1 MKDNISITI
10 YQNTQDFLA
19 RARPVLESNEI
30 VNSLLLGIA
39 LNIDRHPK
47 RFKAAPYLALV
58 EDEQGMVAAAVMTPP
73 RNLLLTGER
82 AGSKEALQLIAQ
94 DLQKDGWPVSGIFAP
109 APIAH
114 AFAEVWQS
122 LTGRPYHEGRRQRL
136 FSLSQVI
143 PPRPGPGRLRVATR
157 DDLELVMRW
166 FTAFTQEALNQKVE
180 GAEEIRQ
187 WTESRI
193 TPGDCYLWEDGQPVS
208 MAARSRPIVKTIS
221 IGPVYTPPELRGR
234 GYASRCVAALSQLLL
249 ESGWQYCC
257 LFTDLANPT
266 SNSIYQQ
273 IGYRP
278 ICDFNEYTFPIT

>member
-1 MKDNISITI
+1 MKDNMSITV
-10 YQNTQDFLA
+10 YQNAQNFLA
-19 RARPVLESNEI
+19 RAQTVLESNET
-30 VNSLLLGIA
+30 VNSLLLGIV
-39 LNIDRHPK
+39 LDIGRHPE

-58 EDEQGMVAAAVMTPP
+58 EDERGMVAAVMTPP
-73 RNLLLTGER
+73 HNLLLAGER

-94 DLQKDGWPVSGIFAP
+94 DLQKDRWPVPGVLAP
-109 APIAH
+109 APISH
-114 AFAEVWQS
+114 AFAEVWQD

-187 WTESRI
+187 WAESRI

-208 MAARSRPIVKTIS
+208 MAVRSRPIVKTIS

-257 LFTDLANPT
+257 LFTNLANPT
-266 SNSIYQQ
+266 ANSIYQQ

-278 ICDFNEYTFPIT
+278 ACDFNEYIFSIV

>member
-1 MKDNISITI
+1 MSITV
-10 YQNTQDFLA
+10 YQNAQEFLA
-19 RARPVLESNEI
+19 RAQPTLESNEV

-39 LNIDRHPK
+39 LNVSRHPEQ
-47 RFKAAPYLALV
+47 FKAQPYLALV

-73 RNLLLTGER
+73 HNLLLTGER
-82 AGSKEALQLIAQ
+82 AENREALQLIAQ
-94 DLQKDGWPVSGIFAP
+94 DLQKDLWPVSGVFAP

-122 LTGRPYHEGRRQRL
+122 LVGRPHRDGRRERI

-143 PPRPGPGRLRVATR
+143 PPRPGPGRMRIAMLN
-157 DDLELVMRW
+157 DLELVMRW
-166 FTAFTQEALNQKVE
+166 FTAFTEEALNQKVE
-180 GAEEIRQ
+180 GEEEIRQ
-187 WTESRI
+187 WAEVRI
-193 TPGDCYLWEDGQPVS
+193 TSGNCYLYEDGKPVS
-208 MAARSRPIVKTIS
+208 MAACSRPIVKTIS

-249 ESGWQYCC
+249 DSGWQYCC

-278 ICDFNEYTFPIT
+278 VCDFNEYTFSIR